1 MGEAELNVTHIPE
14 RTGNRQVANRA
25 SVASNPD
32 QWLDRMTRRML
43 APWGGGRG
51 GLDLFAPGAGLLGRN
66 NPFSL
71 LDNAFEGVTMDAGLG
86 RADFSETQDA
96 YLLQIDLPG
105 VNKDAISVDYSD
117 DMLTITAERADD
129 HDANRKSVYLSERAR
144 GTCQR
149 SFRVPESVER
159 DQIAASFAD
168 GVLTVTLPKTEEAQK
183 TSRRIEVK

>member
-14 RTGNRQVANRA
+14 RTGNRQVANRPA
-25 SVASNPD
+25 VSSSPD
-32 QWLDRMTRRML
+32 QWFDRMARRMM
-43 APWGGGRG
+43 APWGGRN
-51 GLDLFAPGAGLLGRN
+51 GLDFFAPGAGLLGSN
-66 NPFSL
+66 SPFSL
-71 LDNAFEGVTMDAGLG
+71 LDNAVESATMGGLG
-86 RADFSETQDA
+86 RADFSETEDS

-117 DMLTITAERADD
+117 DMLTITAERSDD
-129 HDANRKSVYLSERAR
+129 QDDTRKSIYVNERAR

-159 DQIAASFAD
+159 DQISASFSD